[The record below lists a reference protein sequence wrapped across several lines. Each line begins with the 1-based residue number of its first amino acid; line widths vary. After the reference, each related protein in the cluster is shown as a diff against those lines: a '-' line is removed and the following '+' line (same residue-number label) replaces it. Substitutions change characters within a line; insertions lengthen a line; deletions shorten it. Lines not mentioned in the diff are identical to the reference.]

1 LTVTLDILFDFL
13 DSDEWEAM
21 IDDDLLTESLRIQ
34 GNLAVSESDRE
45 DLIKLMKWSPAALFW
60 ALTPDPLLTRPPEN
74 EQVASLLAP
83 EHPRWYRSQMIN
95 HAMADFN
102 GPVAAVLFKR
112 YGIVEMQSSR
122 MVAFMTLERL
132 ALDMTVV
139 DRIGLAKYASD
150 PAIDPGPDAPVV
162 RVWMTENQP
171 EPWERR
177 MDVSPDAPSSK

>member
-1 LTVTLDILFDFL
+1 
-13 DSDEWEAM
+13 
-21 IDDDLLTESLRIQ
+21 
-34 GNLAVSESDRE
+34 
-45 DLIKLMKWSPAALFW
+45 
-60 ALTPDPLLTRPPEN
+60 
-74 EQVASLLAP
+74 
-83 EHPRWYRSQMIN
+83 MIN

-112 YGIVEMQSSR
+112 YGIVEMQFSR
-122 MVAFMTLERL
+122 MVAFKTLERL

-139 DRIGLAKYASD
+139 DRIGLARYASD